1 MLTGRNRRLPAP
13 RDIRRAGSQ
22 RGVILLEALVA
33 VLVFSVGVIALLA
46 LQASSIT
53 MTRDAKLRADA
64 SLIANE
70 IIGLMWADKD
80 NLASYQHFGSGG
92 AAAGAVGAAA
102 CTPGGAASANAR
114 VTAWLARATAALPGT
129 TANRFQIAVQPS
141 NVVTVSV
148 CWRSPADNA
157 MRSFSTT
164 AQING

>member
-1 MLTGRNRRLPAP
+1 MLSPRRSDRSVLRSP
-13 RDIRRAGSQ
+13 Q
-22 RGVILLEALVA
+22 QGVILLEALVA

-70 IIGLMWADKD
+70 IVGLMWADKD
-80 NLASYQHFGSGG
+80 NLATYQHYGTGG
-92 AAAGAVGAAA
+92 AAGGATGAAA
-102 CTPGGAASANAR
+102 CAPAGAASGNAR
-114 VTAWLARATAALPGT
+114 VTAWLARATTALPGT
-129 TANRFQIAVQPS
+129 SADKFQIAVQPA

-148 CWRSPADNA
+148 CWRSPADNV
-157 MRSFSTT
+157 MRNYSTT